1 MRMLRYDPGVE
12 MSPLAPETVEK
23 RLDAVEKRLAALEPK
38 VPEAGA
44 AEPVL
49 CYVDKGRAWFT
60 TQSLSKQWGD
70 DWNDAPYEHNA
81 GDPYSWS
88 ERLDGAEGR
97 ARWDLYTVLFVGE
110 GLSEPCAFGSRS
122 VEEIN
127 RGRVIPWVMGNG
139 VALFAGTPMSE
150 FLRVIRAAGG
160 AVTEPVRQEP
170 TR

>member
-1 MRMLRYDPGVE
+1 
-12 MSPLAPETVEK
+12 MSIVRESAGTTVTPMEVLAA

-38 VPEAGA
+38 AIEAGA

-81 GDPYSWS
+81 GDPYSWI
-88 ERLDGAEGR
+88 ERHDGKNGVPQ
-97 ARWDLYTVLFVGE
+97 WDLYTALFVGE
-110 GLSEPCAFGSRS
+110 GLYEPCAFGSHS
-122 VEEIN
+122 VEEIT
-127 RGRVIPWVMGNG
+127 RGRVMPWVMGNG

-160 AVTEPVRQEP
+160 AVTEPVRKEP
-170 TR
+170 PR

>member
-1 MRMLRYDPGVE
+1 MMLRYDPGIE
-12 MSPLAPETVEK
+12 RTPLEVLAE

-60 TQSLSKQWGD
+60 TQDLSTQWGD
-70 DWNDAPYEHNA
+70 DWDDAPYEHNA
-81 GDPYSWS
+81 GDPYSWI
-88 ERLDGAEGR
+88 ERHDGAKGC
-97 ARWDLYTVLFVGE
+97 ARWDLYTALFAGE
-110 GLSEPCAFGSRS
+110 GLSEPCAFGARS
-122 VEEIN
+122 VAEITH
-127 RGRVIPWVMGNG
+127 GRVLPWVTGNG

-160 AVTEPVRQEP
+160 AVTEPVRQSP
-170 TR
+170 GQ